1 MRIAFVSPFYG
12 ARAAG
17 GAESECRRT
26 AIHLARRGI
35 DVEILT
41 TCLLD
46 LNHDW
51 NVNYYKDGDYREDG
65 LTVRRFR
72 AEAIDKDA
80 FAMLDS
86 RIKNCEKLSHEEEL
100 QHAALFINSFGLYRY
115 LDKEQDAYDFFCFIP
130 YLFGS
135 TYFGARV
142 CPSKS
147 ILIPCLHDE
156 PYARMRTAAETF
168 ERASK
173 IVFHTESEMGLARKL
188 YEVNERQALLIGE
201 GVDTNIDSNP
211 ERFRREYKIDGRFL
225 LYAGRKDQ
233 SKNTPLLLD
242 LFAAFSRRGGTDMKL
257 VLIGPGALEIPASL
271 SDSILDLGYIPLQ
284 DKYDA
289 YAAAEALCQPSLNE
303 SFSLVMMESWLCG
316 TPCIVNAGCAT
327 TREHVVKSGGGLF
340 FDGYADF
347 EGVLNFMRK
356 HGDQWQAMGQAG
368 REYVLENYTW
378 EHIIDKYLSRV
389 LCRQ

>member
-1 MRIAFVSPFYG
+1 MRVAFVSPFYG

-17 GAESECRRT
+17 GAESECRQT

-51 NVNYYKDGDYREDG
+51 NINYYKQGTYSEDG

-72 AEAIDKDA
+72 AEAIDKHA
-80 FAMLDS
+80 FARLDS
-86 RIKNCEKLSHEEEL
+86 RIKNSEALSYEEER

-115 LDKEQDAYDFFCFIP
+115 LEKQQDAYDWFCFIP
-130 YLFGS
+130 YLFG
-135 TYFGARV
+135 TTHFGSSI
-142 CPSKS
+142 CPGKS

-156 PYARMRTAAETF
+156 AYARLQTAAQTF
-168 ERASK
+168 ERASR
-173 IVFHTESEMGLARKL
+173 IVFHTESEMDIARKL
-188 YEVNERQALLIGE
+188 YGIREEQALLIGE
-201 GVDTNIDSNP
+201 GVETGIEADAD
-211 ERFRREYKIDGRFL
+211 RFRQKYMIDGRFL

-242 LFAAFSRRGGTDMKL
+242 LFAAFSRRNRSDMKL
-257 VLIGPGALEIPASL
+257 VLIGPGALEIPARFA
-271 SDSILDLGYIPLQ
+271 DSILDLGYIPLQ

-289 YAAAEALCQPSLNE
+289 YAAANALCQPSLNE

-316 TPCIVNAGCAT
+316 TPCIVHAECAA

-340 FDGYADF
+340 FEGIADF
-347 EGVLNFMRK
+347 EGILAYMAAHPESWRCMGEAGRNYVLN
-356 HGDQWQAMGQAG
+356 
-368 REYVLENYTW
+368 NYAW
-378 EHIIDKYLSRV
+378 EHIMRLYLSSV
-389 LCRQ
+389 LSKD